1 VAGKTPKPIR
11 ALANLKALGKKHLK
25 GRYQLEVTDTKARM
39 KRSPK
44 KTSPAGKRQPGLAG
58 EMKQAAS
65 QSRQAKYV
73 LRLYIS
79 GSTSKSALAVENIKR
94 VCEQHLKNR
103 YDLEVID
110 IYQQAH
116 LARNEQIV
124 AVPTLVKLLPPPPRR
139 LIGDMSN
146 LKQVLFGLELKIRE

>member
-1 VAGKTPKPIR
+1 MKKPPK
-11 ALANLKALGKKHLK
+11 
-25 GRYQLEVTDTKARM
+25 E
-39 KRSPK
+39 S
-44 KTSPAGKRQPGLAG
+44 SPAGKRKPGSAG
-58 EMKQAAS
+58 EMKQAVS
-65 QSRQAKYV
+65 RSRQAKYV

-116 LARNEQIV
+116 LARDEQIV
-124 AVPTLVKLLPPPPRR
+124 AVPTLIKRLPLPLQR
-139 LIGDMSN
+139 LVGDMSDLN
-146 LKQVLFGLELKIRE
+146 KVLFGLDLRMREP

>member
-1 VAGKTPKPIR
+1 MKKP
-11 ALANLKALGKKHLK
+11 
-25 GRYQLEVTDTKARM
+25 
-39 KRSPK
+39 PK
-44 KTSPAGKRQPGLAG
+44 KSSPAGKRKPGWAG
-58 EMKQAAS
+58 ERKQAAS
-65 QSRQAKYV
+65 HSRQAKYV

-79 GSTSKSALAVENIKR
+79 GSTSKSALAVANIKR

-116 LARNEQIV
+116 LARDEQIV
-124 AVPTLVKLLPPPPRR
+124 AVPTLIKRLPPPLRR

-146 LKQVLFGLELKIRE
+146 LEKVLFGLDLRILE